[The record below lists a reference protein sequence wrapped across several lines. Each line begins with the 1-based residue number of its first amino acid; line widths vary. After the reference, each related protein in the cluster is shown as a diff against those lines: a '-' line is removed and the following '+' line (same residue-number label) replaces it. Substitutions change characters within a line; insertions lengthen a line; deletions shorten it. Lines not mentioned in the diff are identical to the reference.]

1 MDISKKILSDPVNKW
16 VFSNSGTEVFLVG
29 GYIRDLLQ
37 GCITDDKDFVLS
49 AEGFAS
55 GEKNVV
61 ENFAIKTAKKFN
73 GTFVSLKPEKTYRIV
88 LNHKEKLDI
97 SAFNVSINKDLKQR
111 DFTVNAIAWSPETGI
126 IDTVGGIKD
135 LRNHIIRAV
144 RMKNL
149 ANDPLRVIRAYRIAA
164 EQGFKIEHKT
174 RRYLRHYSK
183 RLDKVASERITEEFF
198 KILSNENA
206 VKYLNK
212 CYKDVVL
219 EKILPKRKQ
228 DVIKKTDSMSKRI
241 KILNKFDL
249 FLFDQIKRIKKPS
262 ERKKINAL
270 LKKEISQGLNSLG
283 LIRLS
288 MLVDTGARDVILS
301 SRLKV
306 SNITNK
312 AVSDIHNGCAT
323 ATQKIPDTKMYE
335 TFNSAG
341 KRVFETAILLSFI
354 KRKNIKIFFK
364 RANEYLR
371 VKNKILLNGNDVQ
384 KILKLKPGFKI
395 GEILVNLKKQQFKGI
410 IKTRAGARKWLL
422 CNFT

>member
-16 VFSNSGTEVFLVG
+16 VFSNAGTEVFLVG

-37 GCITDDKDFVLS
+37 GYITADKDFVL
-49 AEGFAS
+49 GFGR
-55 GEKNVV
+55 GEKNTV
-61 ENFAIKTAKKFN
+61 ENFAIKAAKKFK
-73 GTFVSLKPEKTYRIV
+73 GTFVSLKPEKTYRVV
-88 LNHKEKLDI
+88 LNHKETLDF
-97 SAFNVSINKDLKQR
+97 SAFNVSINNDLKKR
-111 DFTVNAIAWSPETGI
+111 DFTVNAIAWTPETGI
-126 IDTVGGIKD
+126 IDSVGGIKD
-135 LRNHIIRAV
+135 LKNHIIRAV

-219 EKILPKRKQ
+219 EKILPKRMQ
-228 DVIKKTDSMSKRI
+228 DIIKKTDSMSKRI
-241 KILNKFDL
+241 KILNKLDL
-249 FLFDQIKRIKKPS
+249 FLFAQLKRIKKSS
-262 ERKKINAL
+262 ERKKIIAL
-270 LKKEISQGLNSLG
+270 LKQEINQELNSIG

-288 MLVDTGARDVILS
+288 MLVDIGAGDAILYG
-301 SRLKV
+301 RLKV
-306 SNITNK
+306 SNIINK

-323 ATQKIPDTKMYE
+323 ATRKIPDTKMYE

-341 KRVFETAILLSFI
+341 KSVFETAILLSFI
-354 KRKNIKIFFK
+354 KRRNIKFFFK
-364 RANEYLR
+364 RANEYMR
-371 VKNKILLNGNDVQ
+371 VKNKILLNGNDIQ
-384 KILKLKPGFKI
+384 KILKLKPGIKI
-395 GEILVNLKKQQFKGI
+395 GKILANLKQQQFKGI

>member
-1 MDISKKILSDPVNKW
+1 MKIRGLSKTILSDPVNKW

-37 GCITDDKDFVLS
+37 GYITTDKDFVL
-49 AEGFAS
+49 GFAR
-55 GEKNVV
+55 GEKNNV
-61 ENFAIKTAKKFN
+61 ENFALKTAKKFK
-73 GTFVSLKPEKTYRIV
+73 GTFVSLKPEKAYRVV
-88 LNHKEKLDI
+88 LRHKETLDI
-97 SAFNVSINKDLKQR
+97 SAFNVSINKDLTQR

-126 IDTVGGIKD
+126 IDSVDSIKD
-135 LRNHIIRAV
+135 LKNHIIRAV

-364 RANEYLR
+364 RANEYIR